1 LLTLFPFFFFFFWPF
16 AFGFLLVPCP
26 RGKKKKKQQKD
37 LTLKGLGHLLKKKK
51 KGLGRILMGALHQ
64 DQCRLNHG
72 PFQVSKCYLER
83 KIKLYLEKIA
93 KHVFLNEIDQQSH
106 QRALCYRQ

>member
-1 LLTLFPFFFFFFWPF
+1 
-16 AFGFLLVPCP
+16 LLVPCP
-26 RGKKKKKQQKD
+26 RGKKKKKTAKRFD
-37 LTLKGLGHLLKKKK
+37 LKRAWASLKKKKK